1 MQAPEA
7 AAIHHI
13 NGVFATDI
21 MGSQLKA
28 RDQSRCAGKARRLPP
43 MSLGYPW
50 LYPLFG
56 GFFGLNDASS
66 R

>member
-1 MQAPEA
+1 VLKSTPIA
-7 AAIHHI
+7 A
-13 NGVFATDI
+13 GVF
-21 MGSQLKA
+21 
-28 RDQSRCAGKARRLPP
+28 
-43 MSLGYPW
+43 GYPW